1 MGRRNFK
8 INISDVT
15 HASSLITSTTIPAP
29 KGSFKW
35 DRFQNGFDPNRK
47 VFVVN
52 AGRRFSH
59 IPSPLLPLLAR
70 SFASEKLFG
79 YQVVGNTFL
88 GRETTTCVW
97 WWCTCMRVCVCM
109 DGRTGGLCAI
119 LCVRMG
125 KRPEETVG
133 RLHYNNSSSLFHN
146 FSISFAL
153 ESFWANI
160 FVWSMHDGK
169 RSLSHQKEK
178 YS

>member
-109 DGRTGGLCAI
+109 DGREGCVQSCAWGWE
-119 LCVRMG
+119 RDRK
-125 KRPEETVG
+125 KRLEGYITIIPPLSFTISQF
-133 RLHYNNSSSLFHN
+133 LSL
-146 FSISFAL
+146 
-153 ESFWANI
+153 
-160 FVWSMHDGK
+160 
-169 RSLSHQKEK
+169 
-178 YS
+178 